1 MLGINQKILDFIETI
16 IGTQFD
22 SFLIDFL
29 GIIPEIDKN
38 KRFVLHS
45 KKDSLTSL
53 FIRSLGNKIPNKA
66 EEQVLKTQLR
76 VAAGY
81 VEALKIRTQTR
92 VMQSVNAHAQE
103 QKLKKESIKPSVIRK
118 EMEKEMENAS
128 NHVKMIVAS
137 ESNKCANT
145 ATSLQ
150 IVKVAASNGDNN
162 PTVFFNIVDDDATG
176 PYEYILHLL
185 PDRKTP
191 RVWRLSEISGSYY
204 KNGEQYPSLCGL
216 HVNCR
221 CKISYLPPFFGYNED
236 GKITWRGLKHDEFKE
251 QRDKYGLPDVPAKI
265 SRKKVSK

>member
-1 MLGINQKILDFIETI
+1 MFGVNQKILDFIEQI

-22 SFLIDFL
+22 SFLVDFL
-29 GIIPEIDKN
+29 GIIPKIDKN
-38 KRFVLHS
+38 KRFRLHS

-92 VMQSVNAHAQE
+92 TSQAVNAYAQE
-103 QKLKKESIKPSVIRK
+103 QSLKKEKVRPSDIRK
-118 EMEKEMENAS
+118 IIVKEMDGS
-128 NHVKMIVAS
+128 QNHVRMIVAS
-137 ESNKCANT
+137 ESNKCVNT
-145 ATSLQ
+145 ATALQ
-150 IVKVAASNGDNN
+150 IVKVAASNDDNN
-162 PTVFFNIVDDDATG
+162 PTVFFNIVDDDVTG

-204 KNGEQYPSLCGL
+204 KNGEQYPSVCGL

-221 CKISYLPPFFGYNED
+221 CKITYLPPFFGYNES
-236 GKITWRGLKHDEFKE
+236 GKIAWRGLKHDEFKE

-265 SRKKVSK
+265 SRKKVAK